1 VAAISEPARRR
12 LRQVLPAAASAGGP
26 VDATAAVS
34 PQALAEALR
43 ITAAEQGVAA
53 LIARVV
59 QSESAG
65 LLPVLPATRLP
76 VPVTAV
82 VLDQPETVRG
92 DLRLCQD
99 GEVAPD
105 DNAGG
110 DRHGHHQ

>member
-12 LRQVLPAAASAGGP
+12 LRQVLPAAASAGG
-26 VDATAAVS
+26 
-34 PQALAEALR
+34 
-43 ITAAEQGVAA
+43 EQGVAA